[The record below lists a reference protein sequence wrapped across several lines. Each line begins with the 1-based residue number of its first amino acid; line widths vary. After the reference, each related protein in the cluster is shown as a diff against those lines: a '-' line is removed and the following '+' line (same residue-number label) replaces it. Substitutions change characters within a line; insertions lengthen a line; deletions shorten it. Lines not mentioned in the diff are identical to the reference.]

1 MEESEEAL
9 KVLFHASS
17 RWVMWWLSSDSP
29 WEHSEVQTV
38 YLSSILFG
46 CGSPH
51 QAAKFGF

>member
-9 KVLFHASS
+9 KFLFHASS